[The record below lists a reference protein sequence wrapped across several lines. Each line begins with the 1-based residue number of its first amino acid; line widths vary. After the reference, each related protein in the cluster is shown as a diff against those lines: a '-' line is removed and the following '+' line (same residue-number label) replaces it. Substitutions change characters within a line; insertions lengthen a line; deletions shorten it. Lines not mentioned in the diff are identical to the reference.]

1 MNLYPFI
8 QVRWNDHLE
17 NFPLMNRYG
26 INTNILHLTFS
37 RAEFWSFHIKFWSL
51 QEYLMKKQINQP
63 YMEYYVETS
72 QFIIDKN

>member
-26 INTNILHLTFS
+26 VN
-37 RAEFWSFHIKFWSL
+37 
-51 QEYLMKKQINQP
+51 QI
-63 YMEYYVETS
+63 YC
-72 QFIIDKN
+72 I

>member
-26 INTNILHLTFS
+26 VNTNILHLTFS
-37 RAEFWSFHIKFWSL
+37 RAKF
-51 QEYLMKKQINQP
+51 
-63 YMEYYVETS
+63 
-72 QFIIDKN
+72 